1 MSKPVHVKPQFYTYC
16 FLTLKEIAKEHGY
29 NLVIHG
35 SMNRDMD
42 LIAIP
47 WCKELKPAEEMIAA
61 FLEYLDGTILH
72 ERDEDR
78 EKFAQL
84 FHGRRNYV
92 INLNRGSKFNEFE
105 DVQYYLD
112 ISITPDIT
120 TKTTVKT

>member
-16 FLTLKEIAKEHGY
+16 FLPLKEIAKEYGY

-47 WCKELKPAEEMIAA
+47 WCKELKPAEEMINA
-61 FLEYLDGTILH
+61 FLDYLGGHILH
-72 ERDEDR
+72 ESDEQR
-78 EKFAQL
+78 ETFSQHY
-84 FHGRRNYV
+84 HGRRSYV
-92 INLNRGSKFNEFE
+92 INLNRGSKFTKYE

-112 ISITPDIT
+112 ISITPTIT
-120 TKTTVKT
+120 TKPQ